1 MMPPRR
7 RRVMTLTL
15 FAAATV
21 TLTIAVGAQAP
32 RASALKGARTGMIV
46 GQVVDFNVG
55 RSGRDQLED

>member
-1 MMPPRR
+1 
-7 RRVMTLTL
+7 MTLTL